1 GRSVPCRR
9 SATATGCRSWP
20 RAEPRP
26 CYVPGHFFRERC
38 NICPWPAS
46 CLRLPQARAWL
57 ARDLHEGPIGI
68 VLARNAMRHT
78 DVRSQLDTAF
88 GNVESALRNLSD
100 RLDEVLPDYGGRRR
114 VQRAGR
120 ALRRKAHEVAERVRP
135 QRGGDLVE
143 DTRRTIREHPLGTV
157 VTAALVGGLVWA
169 V

>member
-1 GRSVPCRR
+1 
-9 SATATGCRSWP
+9 
-20 RAEPRP
+20 
-26 CYVPGHFFRERC
+26 
-38 NICPWPAS
+38 
-46 CLRLPQARAWL
+46 
-57 ARDLHEGPIGI
+57 
-68 VLARNAMRHT
+68 
-78 DVRSQLDTAF
+78 
-88 GNVESALRNLSD
+88 NLSD

-169 V
+169 VLRAGNSRHRGWEAEEGRSLAGRFRAAMGRDSESAVRH